1 MVKLNQRAK
10 EYMEKF
16 GWQHILLTVEEITT
30 AGYVWENSELGY
42 VYYLQEEIYFSD
54 QAEIRYVEYP
64 WITCF
69 EVEGIEFKK

>member
-1 MVKLNQRAK
+1 
-10 EYMEKF
+10 ME
-16 GWQHILLTVEEITT
+16 T

-42 VYYLQEEIYFSD
+42 VYYLQEEICFSD

-69 EVEGIEFKK
+69 EVEGIELKK